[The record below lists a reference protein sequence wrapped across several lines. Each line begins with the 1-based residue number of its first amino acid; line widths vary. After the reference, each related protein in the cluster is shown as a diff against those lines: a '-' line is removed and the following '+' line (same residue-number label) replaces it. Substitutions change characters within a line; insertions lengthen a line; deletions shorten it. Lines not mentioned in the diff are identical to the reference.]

1 MPRPELPP
9 RPVRLPAQ
17 ALAMVLLLAGPAV
30 AATALSATPARP
42 AGVSLA
48 GAPGQPWGAPR
59 GTVLADFESGQV
71 TLESFEDQDQEPAAW
86 SLSSST
92 TYGESQYALRLSGN
106 TWKAQPITGYALT
119 GSSVLQVAAYVS
131 SVGETQGFGVSDGV
145 NTLFYAFAG
154 TQLFTEERWEAV
166 YQGAFA
172 PGQWNL
178 YLLPV
183 GRDRRA
189 RYGYDPV
196 VTRLVYCNDR
206 DAGSSGVI
214 YFDDIVDLT
223 TDLPQAPQVQIVRGR
238 SSVQPLA
245 ERLFRVGIQ
254 FLAQVTDPDTPPEDL
269 TYDWDFGD
277 GSVSTSADPYHDFL
291 VQADHPYTV
300 TLEVRDPQG
309 MRGRDSTRVTV
320 DPGPSGLPA
329 TMNFV
334 GDVMLAR
341 TYDNSGG
348 LIDQHG
354 PEWMFIPT
362 RPVFGDDADL
372 NVCNLECPLT
382 DEGTRHPTKSIT
394 FRGRPANVAGLTYA
408 GIDLVSLAN
417 NHITDYG
424 QRGMEETQEVL
435 DAAGIPW
442 YGADDGDYGAIQPV
456 FRGVGGVSLAFI
468 GQCNRTGRE
477 YNYQP
482 FLDAGFNKP
491 GFAWETEANLDRA
504 LASTLPYSDLT
515 VMQLHSGIEYATG
528 PGARAGSQGGAPGAS
543 GVEWDDRAYG
553 AGDGS
558 LPAAWTAEPWD
569 ASGRP
574 PAGALSATARAPGAA
589 AGFYPADDPPPPP
602 PYEGDEAVPSLN
614 PPFRFPTRPS
624 LSDRQLRWHAID
636 MGADLL
642 ICHHPHVLQGFEV
655 YQGVL
660 IAHSLGNFVFD
671 QSYAETYPSVIVKTE
686 FDTERFRSFTVRPV
700 FLDDMVPHA
709 ASGRLGREILDRQA
723 EYSRELSTVVTVD
736 PLTMQGT
743 IQLHPE
749 NLQWTPEVFERTE
762 PLTEDSGWW
771 VTPPIERE
779 GLGVLRRV
787 LSADAPGPIEVRIGR
802 ELLWHGDFEDE
813 GATFWDLN
821 SSSEIYDAT
830 VAHQG
835 ARSLRVQRTSS
846 NTGAVNTYLE
856 GYPAALGG
864 RDYSVMTW
872 VKTQDATNA
881 GLAAMLYTGRGSGQI
896 GSFEV
901 TAGINGTQDW
911 THLWRNFTIEQDAW
925 FFNCRAHMDRPA
937 AGESFAWFDEAR
949 LVAWEPWQPAALPL
963 EVPYPGNQRFLQF
976 RVGQAASSLGAS
988 WEDVQAEEGPSGVE
1002 PAPAGERAAATLH
1015 LSPPRPNPSSGLA
1028 VIEYRLPRSGPVRLT
1043 VYDVSGRRVAVLA
1056 EGVQTAGP
1064 HAAQWHAGDLPSGLY
1079 FCRLE
1084 AGGTARTEKLLR
1096 IRP

>member
-1 MPRPELPP
+1 MPRSRLPLRTQSSTQALVLALLLAGAAAAAAGPSVNPARPTDNVSVGEPRPELT
-9 RPVRLPAQ
+9 
-17 ALAMVLLLAGPAV
+17 
-30 AATALSATPARP
+30 AT
-42 AGVSLA
+42 
-48 GAPGQPWGAPR
+48 R

-71 TLESFEDQDQEPAAW
+71 TLESFEDQDLQPTAW

-92 TYGESQYALRLSGN
+92 TYDGSQYALKLSGN
-106 TWKAQPITGYALT
+106 TWKAQLIAGYAIT
-119 GSSVLQVAAYVS
+119 ASTVLQVAAYVS
-131 SVGETQGFGVSDGV
+131 SVGEMQGFGVSDGV
-145 NTLFYAFAG
+145 NTLFYTFAG
-154 TQLFTEERWEAV
+154 TQLSTEDRWEVV
-166 YQGAFA
+166 YQGASA
-172 PGQWNL
+172 INQWNL

-183 GRDRRA
+183 GRDWRA
-189 RYGYDPV
+189 HYGYDPV

-214 YFDDIVDLT
+214 YFDAVTDVT

-238 SSVQPLA
+238 TSVRPISA
-245 ERLFRVGIQ
+245 KLFRVGIQ
-254 FLAQVTDPDTPPEDL
+254 FQSQVTDPDTPPGAF

-291 VQADHPYTV
+291 VQADHAYTV

-320 DPGPSGLPA
+320 DPGSSEIPA

-341 TYDNSGG
+341 AYDSSGG

-362 RPVFGDDADL
+362 RPIFGGDAAL

-382 DEGTRHPTKSIT
+382 DEGTPHPTKSIV
-394 FRGRPANVAGLTYA
+394 FRGRPSNVAGLVYA
-408 GIDLVSLAN
+408 GIDLVSIAN
-417 NHITDYG
+417 NHIIDYG
-424 QRGMEETQEVL
+424 QRGMEETQQVL

-442 YGADDGDYGAIQPV
+442 FGADDDDYGAMQPC
-456 FRGVGGVSLAFI
+456 FRGVSGVSLAFV

-504 LASTLPYSDLT
+504 LAATLPYADLT

-528 PGARAGSQGGAPGAS
+528 PGTLVANQDGVPGTWTAETGGVPADGPG
-543 GVEWDDRAYG
+543 
-553 AGDGS
+553 GS
-558 LPAAWTAEPWD
+558 LPAAWTDEPWD
-569 ASGRP
+569 GTGRP
-574 PAGALSATARAPGAA
+574 PEGMPRATTATPGVPP
-589 AGFYPADDPPPPP
+589 GFYPVDDPPPPP
-602 PYEGDEAVPSLN
+602 PYEGDAPGASLDPS
-614 PPFRFPTRPS
+614 FRFPTQPA
-624 LSDRQLRWHAID
+624 LSDRQLRWHAVD

-686 FDTERFRSFTVRPV
+686 FDTEAFRSFTFRPI
-700 FLDDMVPHA
+700 FLDNMVPHPVT
-709 ASGRLGREILDRQA
+709 GRLGREILDRQV
-723 EYSRELSTVVTVD
+723 EYSRDLNTVVTVD
-736 PLTMQGT
+736 PLAMQGT

-749 NLQWTPEVFERTE
+749 DLQWTPEVFSRTE
-762 PLTEDSGWW
+762 SLTENAGAW

-787 LSADAPGPIEVRIGR
+787 LSADFQGTIEVRVGR

-821 SSSEIYDAT
+821 STSEVYDPT

-835 ARSLRVQRTSS
+835 ARSLRLQRTSS
-846 NTGAVNTYLE
+846 NTGTVNTYLE

-864 RDYSVMTW
+864 RDYSVATW
-872 VKTQDATNA
+872 VKTQDAVNA
-881 GLAAMLYTGRGSGQI
+881 GLGAMLYTGRGSGQI
-896 GSFEV
+896 GTFEV
-901 TAGINGTQDW
+901 TGGITGTQDW
-911 THLWRNFTIEQDAW
+911 KRLWRDFTTEQDVW
-925 FFNCRAHMDRPA
+925 FLNCRAHMDRPSS
-937 AGESFAWFDEAR
+937 GQSYAWFDEAR
-949 LVAWEPWQPAALPL
+949 IVAWEPWQSFVAPL

-976 RVGQAASSLGAS
+976 RVGQAADSLKVS
-988 WEDVQAEEGPSGVE
+988 WEDVHAGDDLSGVQTNPSGG
-1002 PAPAGERAAATLH
+1002 GETEAAAFF
-1015 LSPPRPNPSSGLA
+1015 LSRPRPNPFRTATAIG
-1028 VIEYRLPRSGPVRLT
+1028 YRLPRSERVRLT
-1043 VYDVSGRRVAVLA
+1043 VHDVGGRLIAVLTDGTQAAGLHSA
-1056 EGVQTAGP
+1056 EWRPADIP
-1064 HAAQWHAGDLPSGLY
+1064 AGLY

-1084 AGGTARTEKLLR
+1084 AGRTVRVEKLLR
-1096 IRP
+1096 IR